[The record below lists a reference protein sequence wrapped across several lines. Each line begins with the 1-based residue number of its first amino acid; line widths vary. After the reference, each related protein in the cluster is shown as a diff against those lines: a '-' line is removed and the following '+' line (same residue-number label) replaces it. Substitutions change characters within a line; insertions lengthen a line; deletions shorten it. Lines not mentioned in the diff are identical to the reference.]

1 MKGKNKFTNKQST
14 AMGLGRV
21 DNGKNMYEQE
31 RKELQKKNDNV
42 VPR

>member
-1 MKGKNKFTNKQST
+1 MKGKNKFTNKQSA
-14 AMGLGRV
+14 AMGLSRV